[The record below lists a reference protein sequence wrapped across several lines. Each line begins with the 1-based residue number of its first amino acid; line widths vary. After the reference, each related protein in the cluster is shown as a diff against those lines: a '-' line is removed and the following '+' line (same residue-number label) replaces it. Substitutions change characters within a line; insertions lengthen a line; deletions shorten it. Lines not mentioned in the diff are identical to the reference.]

1 MQKLITLAV
10 VVTFAVLSG
19 CDGDSSSGQGSS
31 SLPERKGIIQRKGIP
46 MTLLGPALK
55 VGQKAPDFTVIDT
68 EFNEISLSSYRGKIV
83 VLSSIPSIDTP
94 MCKLQTHR
102 FDEEAKKA
110 SKDVVYLT
118 LSVDLPFAQKRWCD
132 AEGVHT
138 TVLLSDFRN
147 RDFAEAYGLLIKER
161 MLLARAVFVID
172 RDGVIR
178 YIQIVKEQFAEPD
191 YENVL
196 NTLNDVL
203 GAT

>member
-1 MQKLITLAV
+1 MSRIDVGDAAPELTLETHSGEQITLA
-10 VVTFAVLSG
+10 
-19 CDGDSSSGQGSS
+19 D
-31 SLPERKGIIQRKGIP
+31 
-46 MTLLGPALK
+46 
-55 VGQKAPDFTVIDT
+55 
-68 EFNEISLSSYRGKIV
+68 YRGKIV